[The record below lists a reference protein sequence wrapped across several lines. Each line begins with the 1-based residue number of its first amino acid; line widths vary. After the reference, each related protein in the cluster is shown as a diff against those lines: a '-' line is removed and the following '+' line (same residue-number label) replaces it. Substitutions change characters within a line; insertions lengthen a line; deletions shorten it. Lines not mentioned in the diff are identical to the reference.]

1 MKAGLRDLVTERMHI
16 LIQNAIS
23 NARKRP
29 ELAER
34 QANLAKKLSM
44 KYRVRMPY
52 HLRMNFCKKCK
63 KFIVP
68 GFTARVRT
76 GRSDVKS
83 IRITCNFCNHT
94 YRKIIKKQLAKVNDL

>member
-1 MKAGLRDLVTERMHI
+1 MKAGLRELVLERMHI
-16 LIQNAIS
+16 LIQNATS
-23 NARKRP
+23 NARYNP

-34 QANLAKKLSM
+34 QAGLAKRMSM

-52 HLRMNFCKKCK
+52 ELRMNFCKKCK

-68 GFTARVRT
+68 GFTARIRI

-83 IRITCNFCNHT
+83 IRITCKFCNHT
-94 YRKIIKKQLAKVNDL
+94 YRKIIKKSSAKSL